1 MKSIYLIA
9 FLSLGVLLVGCE
21 GAQPVSN
28 GAISSQNLS
37 KKSVLD
43 ILDEADEDELEKSME
58 TDELYFADSHGKIF
72 YSKNSGNRVQF
83 RTKILLTALFNEAKS
98 KLPKKSRKKKINISL
113 EVGAKSNPR
122 KDLIIA
128 SQSFILSNKKFQL
141 ANTDRESLNILRK
154 VLREEK
160 DSLYKRRQNIKTKN
174 KSDVILFL
182 NASNSKNKLTITA
195 KLISKNGTVL
205 ARRTNITYKNKNI
218 NKNKEWVEVYVP
230 RNNGASQVY
239 EVMRNAVTKKQ
250 YLGFNSQK
258 SISNVNFIA
267 AENFCKDKL
276 QAQLLTPYVFESA
289 RKSLS
294 LSRPTS
300 PITTEIIAP
309 YDEDDDEAYY
319 VDGDNIEA
327 DDSTIIT
334 YNWNSEKYFAVSN
347 LFRSK
352 NSTFRCMKAK

>member
-9 FLSLGVLLVGCE
+9 FLSLGVLLVGCG

-43 ILDEADEDELEKSME
+43 VLDEADEDELERSME
-58 TDELYFADSHGKIF
+58 TEELYFSDSHGKIF

-98 KLPKKSRKKKINISL
+98 KLPKKSRKKKLNISL
-113 EVGAKSNPR
+113 EIGAKSNPR

-141 ANTDRESLNILRK
+141 ANTDRESLSILRK

-218 NKNKEWVEVYVP
+218 NKI
-230 RNNGASQVY
+230 
-239 EVMRNAVTKKQ
+239 
-250 YLGFNSQK
+250 K
-258 SISNVNFIA
+258 S
-267 AENFCKDKL
+267 
-276 QAQLLTPYVFESA
+276 
-289 RKSLS
+289 
-294 LSRPTS
+294 
-300 PITTEIIAP
+300 
-309 YDEDDDEAYY
+309 
-319 VDGDNIEA
+319 G
-327 DDSTIIT
+327 
-334 YNWNSEKYFAVSN
+334 
-347 LFRSK
+347 
-352 NSTFRCMKAK
+352 